1 MEIYTTERKKAKK
14 ALGLIP
20 EHQHV
25 LVIDDCLSPSV
36 LEDLL
41 DLLYI
46 SADETIEISVFCK
59 GTPQSARVIE
69 KDYAKVEHF
78 HIFGRETVNL
88 IPVSAG
94 DNRHTGNGEILVQ
107 HIKGSRIPAAA
118 AAYHRSAD
126 FHLLGK
132 VSAVE
137 KPVQKREKRSVGGS
151 VINRAADDQPVR
163 AFKLR
168 SNFVDK
174 IIKNAF
180 AGFSAAVACNT
191 APDILFSDL
200 DQLGFNALFF
210 QGYNDFVQGCG
221 GAPTRFRAAV

>member
-78 HIFGRETVNL
+78 HIWKDL
-88 IPVSAG
+88 S
-94 DNRHTGNGEILVQ
+94 
-107 HIKGSRIPAAA
+107 
-118 AAYHRSAD
+118 
-126 FHLLGK
+126 
-132 VSAVE
+132 
-137 KPVQKREKRSVGGS
+137 KRSVLIAS
-151 VINRAADDQPVR
+151 ADLLVTRPDSSILYRARDSHTPMVLTPAKNTTERINLIYYTDSGYA
-163 AFKLR
+163 L
-168 SNFVDK
+168 
-174 IIKNAF
+174 
-180 AGFSAAVACNT
+180 SAASEVELCDACIELLNNPENLQRMT
-191 APDILFSDL
+191 SMMS
-200 DQLGFNALFF
+200 
-210 QGYNDFVQGCG
+210 
-221 GAPTRFRAAV
+221 